1 MRWVLLAF
9 CVIAPVMADEMPSD
23 TTAAAAVSAAAAATA
38 GTAAPASG
46 TTGPGDYTI
55 TVRAPAP
62 ASKAAPAASTSS
74 GAAADAMDP
83 SCADIKAFKDKMH
96 AAVDAALVYP
106 AELKFHPTAGVT
118 IVTYDYQDGRT
129 ENPHIT
135 QWSGDGR
142 LDRAALKAVKTAD
155 FASIRPGIGHTHIH
169 DAVIIV
175 FDNSSNID
183 KNAAE
188 QPKKKGLAADP
199 CGS

>member
-1 MRWVLLAF
+1 MRRVLLAF
-9 CVIAPVMADEMPSD
+9 CIVTPVLADEMPSAA
-23 TTAAAAVSAAAAATA
+23 TAPAAASAAAPAASTA
-38 GTAAPASG
+38 
-46 TTGPGDYTI
+46 GPGDYTI
-55 TVRAPAP
+55 AVRAPAP
-62 ASKAAPAASTSS
+62 ASTPVAPAAATAA
-74 GAAADAMDP
+74 GAVADVMNP
-83 SCADIKAFKDKMH
+83 TCADIKAFKDKMH

-129 ENPHIT
+129 QDPHIT

-142 LDRAALKAVKTAD
+142 LDRAALKAVKNAD

-188 QPKKKGLAADP
+188 APQKKKDPAAEP
-199 CGS
+199 CSS